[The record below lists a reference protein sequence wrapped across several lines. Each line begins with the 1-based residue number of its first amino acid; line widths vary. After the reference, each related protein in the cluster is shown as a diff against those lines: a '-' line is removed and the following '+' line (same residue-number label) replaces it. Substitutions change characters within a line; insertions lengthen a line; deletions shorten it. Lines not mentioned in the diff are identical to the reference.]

1 MILLVSMK
9 PSTDALGIPGK
20 LRDAVRHP
28 SSNLIPALLL
38 LPGDRRS
45 DALLF
50 GAWCR
55 LVDNIADDRSLEVI
69 QKQRALEAWLLML
82 QNDIESANERA
93 SRLPED
99 FDTLIRR
106 RNLDRGLLCE
116 IVLGM
121 MMDTERN
128 RYATFGDLEIYC
140 RRVASAV
147 GLISARIFGA
157 NTYDK
162 GGKDVQIYAEQLGIA
177 LQLTNILRD
186 VSEDA
191 AMGRIYLPLEDLE
204 RFGVLEDEVIGSI
217 TSPAITHLFN
227 HQAERADSY
236 FAKAELA
243 WSKMTANQR
252 RLMRPARFMS
262 AIYRDLLLQMHRD
275 RYDVFGKRYRV
286 STIHK
291 ILILIRVMSAR
302 N

>member
-1 MILLVSMK
+1 MKSPADLLS
-9 PSTDALGIPGK
+9 IPRK
-20 LRDAVRHP
+20 LQGSVRRP

-38 LPGDRRS
+38 LPSDRRS

-50 GAWCR
+50 AAWCR
-55 LVDNIADDRSLEVI
+55 LVDDIADNQSLELP
-69 QKQRALEAWLLML
+69 QKQKALEAWLLAL
-82 QNDIESANERA
+82 QNKKDTDED
-93 SRLPED
+93 LPED
-99 FDTLIRR
+99 FAAIIWKH
-106 RNLDRGLLCE
+106 NLDRSLLCE

-128 RYATFGDLEIYC
+128 RYATFADLVIYC

-147 GLISARIFGA
+147 GLLSARIFGA
-157 NTYDK
+157 Q
-162 GGKDVQIYAEQLGIA
+162 GKNVKCYSEQLGIA

-186 VSEDA
+186 IAEDA
-191 AMGRIYLPLEDLE
+191 AMGRIYLPQEDLE
-204 RFGVLEDEVIGSI
+204 RFGVRESEVLGSI
-217 TSPAITHLFN
+217 PSPQMTHLLN

-236 FAKAELA
+236 FAKSELA
-243 WSKMTANQR
+243 WSEMTANQR

-275 RYDVFGKRYRV
+275 RYDVLAKRYQV